1 MVAPSGT
8 IAAAMSDPVH
18 RQYEALPYP
27 PRDPREE
34 AKRLIIGS
42 PSELNELNHF
52 VFAGGRN
59 FRRPFRALVAG
70 GGTGDASIMLGA
82 QLVAAGAREAEIV
95 HLDWSEASC
104 RIAAA
109 RAAARKL
116 SNIRVVNQTLV
127 DLPHLGLGQ
136 FDYIDCCGVL
146 HHLED
151 PAGGLRLL
159 VDALAPDG
167 GMGVMVYGALGRT
180 GVYPVQD
187 VLRRLVAPSDDV
199 QARVALARKL
209 LAQLPATNWLKRNP
223 FIADHL
229 TQGDPGL
236 FDLLLHA
243 RDRAYGVAEIA
254 ALVEGAGLRLV
265 GFVPPARYEPA
276 SYLSDAGLLKRLSG
290 LDPLARAGIAEALAG
305 NLKAHVFY
313 AVKKAN
319 PVAPPRPDR
328 RDLVPVLSD
337 LSADALARGLKPSGV
352 LSIDADGLTLRLP
365 LPRLAPAIA
374 GLIDG
379 RRTLAEIEKALKLR
393 VATLA
398 PEEFL
403 AEFARL
409 YDALHGAGKLFLR
422 ANPAD

>member
-1 MVAPSGT
+1 
-8 IAAAMSDPVH
+8 MSDPVQ

-34 AKRLIIGS
+34 AKRLVIGS

-52 VFAGGRN
+52 VFGGARD
-59 FRRPFRALVAG
+59 FRRSFRALVAG

-82 QLVAAGAREAEIV
+82 QLAEAGAREAEIV
-95 HLDWSEASC
+95 HLDWSAASS
-104 RIAAA
+104 RIAEA

-116 SNIRVVNQTLV
+116 SNVRFVNRSLL
-127 DLPHLGLGQ
+127 DLPRLGLGR

-146 HHLED
+146 HHLDD

-167 GMGVMVYGALGRT
+167 GIGVMVYGALGRT

-187 VLRRLVAPSDDV
+187 VLRQLVAEDEDV
-199 QARVALARKL
+199 HARVALARKL
-209 LAQLPATNWLKRNP
+209 VAQLPATNWLKRNP

-229 TQGDPGL
+229 IQGDPGL

-243 RDRAYGVAEIA
+243 RDRAYSVGEIG
-254 ALVEGAGLRLV
+254 ALVDGADLRLI
-265 GFVPPARYEPA
+265 GFVPPARYAPA
-276 SYLSDAGLLKRLSG
+276 SYLSDAALLKRLSG
-290 LDPLARAGIAEALAG
+290 RDPLARAGIAEALAG

-313 AVKKAN
+313 AVRKAN
-319 PVAPPRPDR
+319 PVVPPRPDG
-328 RDLVPVLSD
+328 RDFVPVLRD
-337 LSADALARGLKPSGV
+337 LSADALARGLKPGGV

-379 RRTLAEIEKALKLR
+379 RRSLGDIEQALARRVTTL
-393 VATLA
+393 T
-398 PEEFL
+398 PEEFR
-403 AEFARL
+403 AEFTRL
-409 YDALHGAGKLFLR
+409 YEALHGAGKLFLR
-422 ANPAD
+422 ASRAG